1 MFVNFVLNFRSIN
14 FLWSLK
20 GLMILLGGWNVILL
34 NEIAKT
40 STSIYGTLKKKK
52 FGEGR
57 GGGDSSP
64 MPMNSY
70 IAKIMIFG
78 MEK

>member
-1 MFVNFVLNFRSIN
+1 MVFKSIN
-14 FLWSLK
+14 D
-20 GLMILLGGWNVILL
+20 IVREGGGRNVILF

-52 FGEGR
+52 IGEGR
-57 GGGDSSP
+57 GGDSSP

>member
-1 MFVNFVLNFRSIN
+1 MVFKRIN
-14 FLWSLK
+14 D
-20 GLMILLGGWNVILL
+20 IVRGGRNVILL

-57 GGGDSSP
+57 GGIP
-64 MPMNSY
+64 PQCQ
-70 IAKIMIFG
+70 
-78 MEK
+78 